1 MSSLSLGIDIGG
13 TTCEMALV
21 SRAGQAL
28 QIMKKNIPPPENPK
42 RFVKELLQD
51 IRRFVGS
58 HRKQIVRCV
67 LGCAGDIDAR
77 RGVVRF
83 SPNHGWRNLPLVR
96 MLQRGLSMRVLLEN
110 DANATAWGAYVVE
123 SHRRARSLVCV
134 TLGTGIGGG
143 IVLDGKLWRG
153 ESGSAG
159 ELGHTNIEPNG
170 RLCSCGN
177 RGCVEAYAGGRT
189 LVARAK
195 SLLRQRSSLVIRR
208 LTYDKNRRNI
218 TPEILHEAAKRGDGI
233 SLAVWREAGE
243 ALGIALSS
251 LVNLLNPERIYFAG
265 GISKASRLIF
275 PTIRQVIRKRA
286 FPGPA
291 EAVRLY
297 AVKRFQSLGAI
308 GAGLLG
314 FEQG

>member
-1 MSSLSLGIDIGG
+1 
-13 TTCEMALV
+13 MALV
-21 SRAGQAL
+21 KRSGKVL
-28 QIMKKNIPPPENPK
+28 KLMKKDIPPPENPK
-42 RFVKELLQD
+42 GFVEELLQD
-51 IRRFVGS
+51 IRRFVHS
-58 HRKQIVRCV
+58 HRKRVARCV
-67 LGCAGDIDAR
+67 LGCAGDIDAL

-83 SPNHGWRNLPLVR
+83 SPNHGWRNFPLAR
-96 MLQRGLSMRVLLEN
+96 MLQSGLSMKVLLEN
-110 DANATAWGAYVVE
+110 DANATAWGAYVIE
-123 SHRRARSLVCV
+123 SRRRARSLVCV

-177 RGCVEAYAGGRT
+177 RGCVEAYAGGRSLAT
-189 LVARAK
+189 RAK
-195 SLLRQRSSLVIRR
+195 SLLRQRPSGIIRR
-208 LTYDKNRRNI
+208 LIEHRRDI
-218 TPEILHEAAKRGDGI
+218 TPEILHEAAKRGDSI

-265 GISKASRLIF
+265 GISKVSHLLL
-275 PTIRQVIRKRA
+275 PMIRRVIRKRA

-291 EAVRLY
+291 ESVRLI
-297 AVKRFQSLGAI
+297 AVSHAQSLGAL

-314 FEQG
+314 FE